1 MKYTTLY
8 TKTLPLFLLLL
19 CMNSGLFATHVY
31 GVEIW
36 HEVLGGNQIALYE
49 RISYD
54 CTAGLYINAPYSSFS
69 AANAPAP
76 LQLGV
81 ETPFG
86 CTAPTFGLYTLVSF
100 SEITPLCPTSGPTI
114 CTSGSSPLPGAVEIT
129 YKTIVTLP
137 ACGSSLPYTFYMAG
151 CCRPGSVNSISTSA
165 LSYAL
170 RHEVYPLSKNSSPV
184 GEGTPLFFCE
194 GKESHI
200 PMQVID
206 QDGDSISYHLVPALD
221 GNNLTSI
228 VQYLPGYSATDPLGP
243 GYTVSLDS
251 ITGLLTIS
259 PTATAGLVKGVIA
272 VRMDEYQNGILVGT
286 SYRDLTI
293 TMGNCALGLQ
303 SPVLSGPT
311 VVSGGNIGPGGEIEY
326 CPGTTL
332 EIEYT
337 ATDPNL
343 TDTLQF
349 STSLVKF
356 FPGATDTII
365 GTNPAVYRLTWPST
379 LADTNSAI
387 LSITVNDPSCPF
399 PLNDVQSIILVP
411 TGKCLVPQ
419 ITGTT
424 CQDSTGSIALSATG
438 SPGPFSYLWNTG
450 DTTPTISNIPVGIYW
465 VDVIDSSDLS
475 TLTDTFYLTANNIAL
490 SFSSLASSC
499 DSSTGSISA
508 TVVGGTPPY
517 SYQWNT
523 GDTTAGISGYSSGG
537 FNLLVTDSI
546 GCIQYDVTTL
556 DPPDS
561 CFVEISGVL
570 YQDLNNNC
578 FQDPGEPVLQGILVD
593 LSPGGMALTDSS
605 GTYQFL
611 VDTGSYQVTVFSQ
624 PYLGSNCPANGYS
637 LVLPSYDDDTTTI
650 DFGVDITS
658 YLDLELFLLPSA
670 AKWHD
675 IVQYDICV
683 INYGGITAPPT
694 TWQLQYEDGL
704 EYVYAQQFPTA
715 VDTSQ
720 NTITWSV
727 NSIPVSVCATY
738 ADSWVRF
745 FVDSSEF
752 AIGDLLQAS
761 AYTNNIAID
770 SFPANNIDSITQT
783 VVAAYDPNDKLV
795 TPAGIG
801 EEGFILQST
810 KELEYAIRFQNTG
823 NYPATIVVL
832 RDTLSPHLELSQ
844 FRILGF
850 SHPYS
855 MTVEEDSILIFTF
868 DNIMLP
874 DSASDPLGSQGYIAF
889 RLGVEAMLPVGTE
902 ITNQAAIYFDFNAP
916 IYTNTTLNTI
926 YVQPEVDAVAMGEYC
941 EGDEIYA
948 YLTTSGQAP
957 HSWVWNTGDQST
969 SQSGIDSLILHEAGW
984 YTVTVTDQFGF
995 SGTDSVF
1002 VDVTGIPVA
1011 DFAFETSFSSTVV
1024 EFSDSSQHAEVW
1036 LWDFGDGFTST
1047 DSSPSH
1053 DYVFDG
1059 IYDVT
1064 LIVWNDCGSDTT
1076 RLAFE
1081 VKTVISIDDW
1091 PYAPLEVRPNPFTES
1106 TEILLPI
1113 YDRWDVTVVDVQGK
1127 MVLEESFT
1135 GTFHRLSRD
1144 RLAAGIYVLEVGND
1158 RYRQRVK
1165 LVVRE

>member
-1 MKYTTLY
+1 MKYTTLFQRVF
-8 TKTLPLFLLLL
+8 PLFLLLL
-19 CMNSGLFATHVY
+19 SINNGAFATHVY

-36 HEVLGGNQIALYE
+36 HEDIGNNQIILYE
-49 RISYD
+49 RFSLD
-54 CTAGLYINAPYSSFS
+54 CTGGSIGPYASFA
-69 AANAPAP
+69 AANAPNP
-76 LQLGV
+76 FLMGV
-81 ETPFG
+81 TVPSG
-86 CTAPTFGLYTLVSF
+86 CTTPTFSSYTLVSF
-100 SEITPLCPTSGPTI
+100 SEITPLCPGSSATK
-114 CTSGSSPLPGAVEIT
+114 CTWNLSPLPGAVQAT
-129 YKTIVTLP
+129 YRTTVTFFPCFSLSP
-137 ACGSSLPYTFYMAG
+137 FTFFLGICCRATALSSLVNAG
-151 CCRPGSVNSISTSA
+151 ATYVQ
-165 LSYAL
+165 
-170 RHEVYPLSKNSSPV
+170 HEVFLKDTNSSPV
-184 GEGTPLFFCE
+184 ADVAPLFFCE
-194 GKESHI
+194 GITSNI
-200 PMQVID
+200 PMNAVD
-206 QDGDSISYHLVPALD
+206 PDGDSLSYHISTPYRSPAVPVD
-221 GNNLTSI
+221 
-228 VQYLPGYSATDPLGP
+228 YLPGYSATQPLGP
-243 GYTVSLDS
+243 GYSVTVDSL
-251 ITGLLTIS
+251 TGLLTIS

-272 VRMDEYQNGILVGT
+272 VRIDEYRNGVFLAS

-293 TMGNCALGLQ
+293 TIGSCPLGLQ

-311 VVSGGNIGPGGEIEY
+311 VLNGGSIGSAGEIEF
-326 CPGTTL
+326 CPGAVL
-332 EIEYT
+332 ELEYT
-337 ATDPNL
+337 ANDPDSL
-343 TDTLQF
+343 DILLF
-349 STSLVKF
+349 TSQLATI
-356 FPGATDTII
+356 FPGATDTVF
-365 GTNPAVYRLTWPST
+365 GTNPATYRLSWPTT
-379 LADTNSAI
+379 LADTFPRVFS
-387 LSITVNDPSCPF
+387 LTVNDPSCSL
-399 PLNDVQSIILVP
+399 PLSDVISSVIVP
-411 TGKCLVPQ
+411 TGTCLLPQ

-424 CQDSTGSIALSATG
+424 CQDSTGSISLQATG
-438 SPGPFSYLWNTG
+438 SPGPFSYLWSTG

-465 VDVIDSSDLS
+465 VDVIDSSDFS
-475 TLTDTFYLTANNIAL
+475 TLTDTFFLTANNISL
-490 SFSSLASSC
+490 SFSTMTSAC
-499 DSSTGSISA
+499 DSSSGSISV
-508 TVVGGTPPY
+508 TVGGGIPPY

-523 GDTTAGISGYSSGG
+523 GDTSSTVTGYSSGG
-537 FNLLVTDSI
+537 FNVLVTDSI
-546 GCIQYDVTTL
+546 GCIQYGVTTL

-578 FQDPGEPVLQGILVD
+578 FQDVGEPLLQGILVD

-611 VDTGSYQVTVFSQ
+611 VDTGTYQVTVFNQ

-658 YLDLELFLLPSA
+658 YLDLEVFLMPSA

-675 IVQYDICV
+675 TVQYDISV

-694 TWQLQYEDGL
+694 TWELQYEDGL
-704 EYVYAQQFPTA
+704 EYVYAQQFPIA
-715 VDTSQ
+715 VDTAQ
-720 NTITWSV
+720 NTVTWSI
-727 NSIPVSVCATY
+727 NSIPVSVCATF

-770 SFPANNIDSITQT
+770 SFPANNIDSVTQT
-783 VVAAYDPNDKLV
+783 VLAAYDPNDKLV

-801 EEGFILQST
+801 EEGFIPQSAA
-810 KELEYAIRFQNTG
+810 ELEYVIRFQNTG
-823 NYPATIVVL
+823 NFPATVVIL

-850 SHPYS
+850 SHPFT
-855 MTVEEDSILIFTF
+855 MAVEEDSILIFTF

-874 DSASDPLGSQGYIAF
+874 DSASDPMGSQGYIAF
-889 RLGVEAMLPVGTE
+889 RLGVEVMLPVGTE

-948 YLTTSGQAP
+948 YLTTSGQPP
-957 HSWVWNTGDQST
+957 HSWMWNTGDQSS
-969 SQSGIDSLILHEAGW
+969 SQTGIDSLILQEAGW

-1011 DFAFETSFSSTVV
+1011 DFAFQTSFSSTVV
-1024 EFSDSSQHAEVW
+1024 EFSDSSQHAEMW

-1059 IYDVT
+1059 LYDVT
-1064 LIVWNDCGSDTT
+1064 LIVWNDCGVDTT
-1076 RLAFE
+1076 TVAFE
-1081 VKTVISIDDW
+1081 VYTVSIDDW

-1113 YDRWDVTVVDVQGK
+1113 FGAWEVTIVDVQGK
-1127 MVLEESFT
+1127 MVLKDSFT
-1135 GTFHRLSRD
+1135 GTSHRLSRD
-1144 RLAAGIYVLEVGND
+1144 RLAAGIYVLEVSND